1 MNKYEPLR
9 AYLANQAAEISE
21 VKLTFS
27 TIESIIR
34 DTLPASARMHR
45 EWWSNEAHP
54 KHGQKVAWHD
64 AGWRTE
70 KVLLDRGVVVF
81 LRNLDG

>member
-9 AYLANQAAEISE
+9 AYLANQTPEVSE

-27 TIESIIR
+27 AIESIIR
-34 DTLPASARMHR
+34 ATLPASARMHR
-45 EWWSNEAHP
+45 EWWSNEEHP
-54 KHGQKVAWHD
+54 KHGQKVAWHN

-70 KVLLDRGVVVF
+70 KVLLDRAVVIF
-81 LRNLDG
+81 RRDAH